1 MDKTYTIIV
10 KETAKEADA
19 DHAIYALQ
27 KEITLQELKYL
38 LSTIGMKKPE

>member
-1 MDKTYTIIV
+1 MNKTYTIIV

-27 KEITLQELKYL
+27 KEITLEELKYL
-38 LSTIGMKKPE
+38 LGGVRARKPE